1 MPLFYQ
7 QDINE
12 FTRLGVWHITEE
24 VDFFLQKAVFRY
36 PIEHPNKQRQHLA
49 AGYLLSEL
57 FPDFPYQSI
66 QSATYQKPFL
76 TGNQYYFSLSH
87 SNNYAAAIVSLSAPT
102 GIDIEMI
109 SPRVQRIRHK
119 FLSVAENAWVCD
131 FTPGQQDALLT
142 LLWTIKETVYKWLEQ
157 RGLGFS
163 EHIQILPFEPDAVNR
178 VTVNIHHPLH
188 RQTVQV
194 AFEKKG
200 QFYLSYIASQPLVV
214 EP

>member
-49 AGYLLSEL
+49 AGYILSVL
-57 FPDFPYQSI
+57 FPDFPYPSI
-66 QSATYQKPFL
+66 QSPSFQKPFL
-76 TGNQYYFSLSH
+76 PDNPYYFSLSH
-87 SNNYAAAIVSLSAPT
+87 SNEYAAAIVSRSVPT

-119 FLSVAENAWVCD
+119 FLSVVENAWVSE
-131 FTPGQQDALLT
+131 FTPGEQDALLT
-142 LLWTIKETVYKWLEQ
+142 LLWTIKETIYKWLER

-163 EHIQILPFEPDAVNR
+163 EHIEILPFEPDAVNR

-188 RQTVQV
+188 RQTVEV
-194 AFEKKG
+194 AFEKRGK
-200 QFYLSYIASQPLVV
+200 FYVSYIARQPLIV

>member
-1 MPLFYQ
+1 VPLFYQ

-36 PIEHPNKQRQHLA
+36 PIEHPSKQRQHLA
-49 AGYLLSEL
+49 AAYLLPEL
-57 FPDFPYQSI
+57 FHDFPLQSI
-66 QSATYQKPFL
+66 LSPSYQKPFL
-76 TGNQYYFSLSH
+76 PGNPYYFSLSH
-87 SNNYAAAIVSLSAPT
+87 TNEYAAAIVSRLVPS
-102 GIDIEMI
+102 GIDIEKI

-119 FLSVAENAWVCD
+119 FLSAAENGWVSE
-131 FTPGQQDALLT
+131 FSPGQQDALLT

-163 EHIQILPFEPDAVNR
+163 EHIEILPFELDTVNL

-194 AFEKKG
+194 SFEKKG
-200 QFYLSYIASQPLVV
+200 KFYLSYIASQPLIV

>member
-1 MPLFYQ
+1 VPLFYQ

-24 VDFFLQKAVFRY
+24 VDFFLQKAKFRY
-36 PIEHPNKQRQHLA
+36 PIEHPHKQRQHLA
-49 AGYLLSEL
+49 AGYLLQVL
-57 FPDFPYQSI
+57 FPDFPFQSI
-66 QSATYQKPFL
+66 QSAAYQKPFL
-76 TGNQYYFSLSH
+76 TGNPYYFSLSH
-87 SNNYAAAIVSLSAPT
+87 TNEYAAAIVSQSVPA

-119 FLSVAENAWVCD
+119 FLSVVENAWVSE
-131 FTPGQQDALLT
+131 FTPGQQDAVLT
-142 LLWTIKETVYKWLEQ
+142 LLWTIKETIYKWLER

-163 EHIQILPFEPDAVNR
+163 EHIEILPFEPDAVNR

-188 RQTVQV
+188 LQTVLV

-200 QFYLSYIASQPLVV
+200 EFYLSYIASQPLIV

>member
-24 VDFFLQKAVFRY
+24 VDFFLQKAAFRY
-36 PIEHPNKQRQHLA
+36 PIEHPSKQRQHLA
-49 AGYLLSEL
+49 AAYLLPEL
-57 FPDFPYQSI
+57 FPEFPLSSI
-66 QSATYQKPFL
+66 QAPPYQKPFL
-76 TGNQYYFSLSH
+76 PGNPFYFSLSH
-87 SNNYAAAIVSLSAPT
+87 CQNYAAAIVSRSVPT

-119 FLSVAENAWVCD
+119 FLCAAENSWVSE
-131 FTPGQQDALLT
+131 FNPGQQDALLT
-142 LLWTIKETVYKWLEQ
+142 LLWTIKETIYKWLAH

-163 EHIQILPFEPDAVNR
+163 EHIQILPFDPDADTR
-178 VTVNIHHPLH
+178 VTVNILHPMH
-188 RQTVQV
+188 RQTVDV
-194 AFEKKG
+194 RFEKK
-200 QFYLSYIASQPLVV
+200 QQLWVSYVASQPLII

>member
-57 FPDFPYQSI
+57 FPDFPYPSI
-66 QSATYQKPFL
+66 QSPSFQKPFL
-76 TGNQYYFSLSH
+76 PDNPYYFSLSH
-87 SNNYAAAIVSLSAPT
+87 SNEYAAAIVSRSVPT

-109 SPRVQRIRHK
+109 APRVQRIRHK
-119 FLSVAENAWVCD
+119 FLSREENGWVSE
-131 FTPGQQDALLT
+131 FTPGEQDALLT
-142 LLWTIKETVYKWLEQ
+142 LLWTIKETVYKWLAQ

-163 EHIQILPFEPDAVNR
+163 EHIEIIPFELGAVTQVN
-178 VTVNIHHPLH
+178 VNIRHPLH
-188 RQTVQV
+188 RQTVEV
-194 AFEKKG
+194 TFEKKG
-200 QFYLSYIASQPLVV
+200 KFYVSYIARQPLIV

>member
-76 TGNQYYFSLSH
+76 TGNPYYFSLSH
-87 SNNYAAAIVSLSAPT
+87 TNKYAAAIVSRSVPT

-119 FLSVAENAWVCD
+119 FLSSKENGWVSE

-163 EHIQILPFEPDAVNR
+163 EHIQILPFEPEDDNR

-194 AFEKKG
+194 VFEKKG
-200 QFYLSYIASQPLVV
+200 EFYLSYIASQPLVV